1 MANNQRDLGSALTN
15 RANGNGGQ
23 QVASPAASG
32 VKGILASPTMK
43 KKLDEI
49 LGKRAAQFAAS
60 IVSLVGNDT
69 YLQKCEPMSVV
80 QSAMTAAILDLPI
93 DKNLGYAWVVPYK
106 NTASFQIGWKGLV
119 QLALRTAQYRSIN
132 AIPLY
137 EGQLKSWNPLTEKAE
152 IDFEAKLSDVVTHYV
167 GYFELINGFK
177 KTVLWSRDG
186 IISHAK
192 KFSKSYSYSSS
203 AWQDA
208 EKFDA
213 MALKTVIRNMLSKWG
228 ILSIE
233 MQQAFV
239 DDVDAKE
246 EHGDEPSSGSFID
259 VDYEV
264 IPEGGNAEPINE

>member
-1 MANNQRDLGSALTN
+1 MATNQRDLGSALTN
-15 RANGNGGQ
+15 RAAGGQ
-23 QVASPAASG
+23 TPATSTPAALG
-32 VKGILASPTMK
+32 VKGVLASPTMK
-43 KKLDEI
+43 KKMDEI

-60 IVSLVGNDT
+60 IVSLVGNDS

-106 NTASFQIGWKGLV
+106 NVASFQIGWKGLV

-132 AIPLY
+132 AIPIY
-137 EGQLKSWNPLTEKAE
+137 EGQFKSWNPLTEKLE
-152 IDFEAKLSDVVTHYV
+152 LDFESRQSEVVTHYV

-186 IISHAK
+186 IIVHAK
-192 KFSKSYSYSSS
+192 KYSKSYSYSSS

-233 MQQAFV
+233 MQRAFV
-239 DDVDAKE
+239 DDVDTKE
-246 EHGDEPSSGSFID
+246 ENGDEPTSGSFID

-264 IPEGGNAEPINE
+264 VGEENGQGEVI